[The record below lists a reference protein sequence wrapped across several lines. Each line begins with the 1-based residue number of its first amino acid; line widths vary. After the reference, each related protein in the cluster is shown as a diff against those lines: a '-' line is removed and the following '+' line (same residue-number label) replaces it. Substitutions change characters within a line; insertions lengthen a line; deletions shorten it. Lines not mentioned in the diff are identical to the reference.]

1 MLPFLKRKDEVSI
14 SPMPDKI
21 KRDPDNGEEESL
33 DYLEGCMGELASALK
48 ADDAAAAA
56 AAFRSAFQILESE
69 EQDVASPSA

>member
-1 MLPFLKRKDEVSI
+1 MLPYLKRKDEVSI
-14 SPMPDKI
+14 SPVPDKI
-21 KRDPDNGEEESL
+21 KRDPDNEEEDL

-48 ADDAAAAA
+48 ADDHKGAA